1 MTSDQILA
9 MPALD
14 DLIGRLQAARPGLSE
29 RYGVESI
36 GIFGSYVRGE
46 AEPESDLDV
55 LVEFSTPPSLFQ
67 FVRMKD
73 ELSELLGVPVDLVMK
88 SALKPGIGAMILR
101 EVVAVWAA
109 V

>member
-1 MTSDQILA
+1 MTSDQVLE

-14 DLIGRLQAARPGLSE
+14 GLIGRLQAVKPALNE

-67 FVRMKD
+67 FVRMTGKRPGRAGRV
-73 ELSELLGVPVDLVMK
+73 LHAPLPVPVR
-88 SALKPGIGAMILR
+88 ANEGRIERTPGRSG
-101 EVVAVWAA
+101 
-109 V
+109 

>member
-1 MTSDQILA
+1 

-14 DLIGRLQAARPGLSE
+14 DLIGRLQAVKPALNE

-88 SALKPGIGAMILR
+88 SALKPGIGAMILQ
-101 EVVAVWAA
+101 EVVV